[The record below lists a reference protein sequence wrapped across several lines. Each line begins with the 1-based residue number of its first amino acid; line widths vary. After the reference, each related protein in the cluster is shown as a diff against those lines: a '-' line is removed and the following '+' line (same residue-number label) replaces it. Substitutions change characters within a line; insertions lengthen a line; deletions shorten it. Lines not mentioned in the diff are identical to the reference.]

1 MTQIMDENMSSDAYI
16 TLAILALTFLLLVKT
31 KIPAPAIFLGALT
44 GALTFRLAPVPELL
58 KGFSNPGMLTVG
70 ILFMVAAGMYST
82 GAITILMEKL
92 VGIPQSN
99 VSARMRILPPIAVGS
114 AFLNNTPLVAMMIP
128 VIRDLCKNG
137 NLSAKHLYIPLSFAS
152 ILGGICTV
160 IGTSTNLVIAGL
172 VLSAVDSGMA
182 IPGLR
187 PVQMFDPAWVGLP
200 LAVAGIAFMIFFSRW
215 LLPDEKKT
223 GAEKTSRRCYS
234 AEFVVSKNSRVLGK
248 TLAESGLGNSPGM
261 ELISV
266 NRKGGEMDILPSLVL
281 EEGDLLCFSAQVDAL
296 VELWRSNVLRPHLSL
311 FPEKTDR
318 SAHSLVRVVVSQ
330 NSPAIGRKIG
340 SLPMNQSP
348 YRFKIVAVSRDGEC
362 LHEPLADVQIE
373 PGDSAVLEVDDS
385 FFYQSQLEKD
395 FILTKALTG
404 YHLQR
409 TDRALEA
416 GLITLAM
423 IIAAASGWMDMLN
436 AALLATGAMLVTK
449 CLSFRIAARSMEWG
463 TLTVIACAIGL
474 ESAVTHS
481 GLAGQIASL
490 LASLGGNSPWLALA
504 VIFAGCSFMTN
515 IITNNAAAAFM
526 FPIALSTAQQLHVN
540 FMPFAI
546 VLMISAS
553 CAFVT
558 PTGYQTNMMVWI
570 PGGYAFSDF
579 AKIGMVM
586 TLITAIITIGLTP
599 LVFPF

>member
-1 MTQIMDENMSSDAYI
+1 MGENMSADACL
-16 TLAILALTFLLLVKT
+16 TLLILALTFVLLVKT
-31 KIPAPAIFLGALT
+31 KLPAPAIFLGALT
-44 GALTFRLAPVPELL
+44 AAITFRLAPVPELL

-70 ILFMVAAGMYST
+70 VLFMVAAGMYST

-92 VGIPQSN
+92 VGIPQTN
-99 VSARMRILPPIAVGS
+99 VAARLRILPPIAVGS

-137 NLSAKHLYIPLSFAS
+137 NLSARQLYIPLSFAS
-152 ILGGICTV
+152 ILGGVCTV

-172 VLSAVDSGMA
+172 VLAAVDKGMTV
-182 IPGLR
+182 PGLR
-187 PVQMFDPAWVGLP
+187 PVQMFDPAWVGIP
-200 LAVAGIAFMIFFSRW
+200 LAAAGIAAMIFFSRW
-215 LLPDEKKT
+215 VLPDDKKT
-223 GAEKTSRRCYS
+223 QAGKGRPRCYS
-234 AEFVVSKNSRVLGK
+234 AEFVVSENSRVLGK
-248 TLAESGLGNSPGM
+248 TVAESGLGESPGL
-261 ELISV
+261 ELLSV
-266 NRKGGEMDILPSLVL
+266 NRNGAEMDNLSSLVL
-281 EEGDLLCFSAQVDAL
+281 EEGDLLRFSTEVGAL
-296 VELWRSNVLRPHLSL
+296 IDLWRSNVLRPHLSL
-311 FPEKTDR
+311 FPEKKDR

-330 NSPAIGRKIG
+330 NSPATGRKIG

-362 LHEPLADVQIE
+362 LHEPFSEVRIE

-395 FILTKALTG
+395 FILTKALSG

-436 AALLATGAMLVTK
+436 AALLATGAMLATK
-449 CLSFRIAARSMEWG
+449 CLSFRIAARSIEWG

-474 ESAVTHS
+474 ESAVTRS
-481 GLAGQIASL
+481 GLAAQIASV
-490 LASLGGNSPWLALA
+490 LASLGGSSPWMALG
-504 VIFAGCSFMTN
+504 VIFAGCTFMTN

-526 FPIALSTAQQLHVN
+526 FPIAISTAQQLQVS

-579 AKIGMVM
+579 AKIGAVM
-586 TLITAIITIGLTP
+586 TLITAVITIGLTP
-599 LVFPF
+599 LIFPF

>member
-1 MTQIMDENMSSDAYI
+1 MSYDAYV
-16 TLAILALTFLLLVKT
+16 TLAILALTFVLLVKT
-31 KIPAPAIFLGALT
+31 RIPAPAVFLGALT
-44 GALTFRLAPVPELL
+44 AALTFRLAPVPELL

-70 ILFMVAAGMYST
+70 VLFMVAAGMYST

-92 VGIPQSN
+92 VGIPQTN
-99 VSARMRILPPIAVGS
+99 VAARMRILPPIAVGS

-137 NLSAKHLYIPLSFAS
+137 NLSARQLYIPLSFAS
-152 ILGGICTV
+152 ILGGVCTV

-172 VLSAVDSGMA
+172 VLAAVDSGMTV
-182 IPGLR
+182 PGLR

-200 LAVAGIAFMIFFSRW
+200 LAAAGIAVMIFFSRW

-223 GAEKTSRRCYS
+223 DTGRNRPRCYS
-234 AEFVVSKNSRVLGK
+234 AEFLVSENSRAAGK
-248 TLAESGLGNSPGM
+248 TLAESGIANSPGL
-261 ELISV
+261 ELLSV
-266 NRKGGEMDILPSLVL
+266 KRKDAEMGVHPSLVL
-281 EEGDLLCFSAQVDAL
+281 DPGDLLMFSAEVDAL
-296 VELWRSNVLRPHLSL
+296 IDLWRSNVLRPHLSL
-311 FPEKTDR
+311 FPQKTDR

-330 NSPAIGRKIG
+330 NSPAVGRKIG
-340 SLPMNQSP
+340 TLPMNQSS

-362 LHEPLADVQIE
+362 LHEPLAEVRIE

-395 FILTKALTG
+395 FILTKALSG

-436 AALLATGAMLVTK
+436 AALLATGAMLATK
-449 CLSFRIAARSMEWG
+449 CLSFRIAAQSIEWG

-481 GLAGQIASL
+481 GLAAQIASL
-490 LASLGGNSPWLALA
+490 LASLGGNSAWLALA
-504 VIFAGCSFMTN
+504 VIFAGCTFMTN

-558 PTGYQTNMMVWI
+558 PTGYQTNMMVWS

-579 AKIGMVM
+579 AKIGAVM
-586 TLITAIITIGLTP
+586 TLITAVITIGLTP